1 MMLEIINGYK
11 KYKNLE
17 LLSDINLKFE
27 DGKMYAIIGANGS
40 GKSLILKALSGYNKL
55 TSGKVLQNGNEIRKN
70 NNYIENAGI
79 IIENPVMVNEYTINE
94 NLEYLKKMSENS
106 KDIDLDKWYKYFEIE
121 EYKEKRFSEL
131 SLGTKQKVALIQ
143 AFMHNPQNILLDE
156 PFNALDKKAVIKVK
170 ELLIEEKKKGK
181 LIIIVTHINDE
192 ILEECDE
199 VIELENGKVSK
210 IIKKQL
216 DNNIYRG
223 IDEENKK
230 NI

>member
-1 MMLEIINGYK
+1 MLEIINGYK

-17 LLSDINLKFE
+17 VLSDINLKFE

-55 TSGKVLQNGNEIRKN
+55 TSGKVLQNGKEIRKN

-143 AFMHNPQNILLDE
+143 AFMHNPKNILLDE
-156 PFNALDKKAVIKVK
+156 PFNALDKKAVVKVK
-170 ELLIEEKKKGK
+170 ELLLEEKKKGK
-181 LIIIVTHINDE
+181 LIVIVTHINDE

-199 VIELENGKVSK
+199 VIEMENGKISK
-210 IIKKQL
+210 ITKGK
-216 DNNIYRG
+216 
-223 IDEENKK
+223 E
-230 NI
+230 

>member
-1 MMLEIINGYK
+1 MLEIINGYK

-17 LLSDINLKFE
+17 VLSDINLKFE

-79 IIENPVMVNEYTINE
+79 IIENPVMVNEYTITE
-94 NLEYLKKMSENS
+94 NLEYLKKMSENN

-143 AFMHNPQNILLDE
+143 AFMHNPKNILLDE

-210 IIKKQL
+210 TIK
-216 DNNIYRG
+216 
-223 IDEENKK
+223 
-230 NI
+230 

>member
-1 MMLEIINGYK
+1 MLEIINGYK

-17 LLSDINLKFE
+17 VLSDINLKFE
-27 DGKMYAIIGANGS
+27 DGKMYAIIGANAS
-40 GKSLILKALSGYNKL
+40 GKSLILKASSGYNKL
-55 TSGKVLQNGNEIRKN
+55 TSGKVLQNGKEIRKN

-210 IIKKQL
+210 ITKGK
-216 DNNIYRG
+216 
-223 IDEENKK
+223 E
-230 NI
+230 

>member
-1 MMLEIINGYK
+1 MLEIINGYK

-17 LLSDINLKFE
+17 VLSDINLKFE

-70 NNYIENAGI
+70 NNYIEDAGI

-94 NLEYLKKMSENS
+94 NLEYLKKMSENN
-106 KDIDLDKWYKYFEIE
+106 KEIDLEKWYKYFEIE

-143 AFMHNPQNILLDE
+143 AFMHNPKNILLDE

-170 ELLIEEKKKGK
+170 ELLLEEKKKGK
-181 LIIIVTHINDE
+181 LIVIVTHINDE

-199 VIELENGKVSK
+199 VIELENGKASK
-210 IIKKQL
+210 IIKK
-216 DNNIYRG
+216 Y
-223 IDEENKK
+223 
-230 NI
+230 

>member
-1 MMLEIINGYK
+1 MLEIINGYK

-17 LLSDINLKFE
+17 VLSDINLKFE

-55 TSGKVLQNGNEIRKN
+55 TSGKVLQDGNEIRKN

-106 KDIDLDKWYKYFEIE
+106 NNIDLDKWYKYFEIE

-199 VIELENGKVSK
+199 VIELENGKISK
-210 IIKKQL
+210 ITKGK
-216 DNNIYRG
+216 
-223 IDEENKK
+223 E
-230 NI
+230 

>member
-1 MMLEIINGYK
+1 MLEIINGYK

-17 LLSDINLKFE
+17 VLSDINLKFE

-55 TSGKVLQNGNEIRKN
+55 TSGKVLQDGNEIRKT

-199 VIELENGKVSK
+199 VIELENGKISK
-210 IIKKQL
+210 ITKGK
-216 DNNIYRG
+216 
-223 IDEENKK
+223 E
-230 NI
+230 

>member
-1 MMLEIINGYK
+1 MLEIINGYK

-17 LLSDINLKFE
+17 VLSDINLKFE

-170 ELLIEEKKKGK
+170 ELLIEEKKRGK

-199 VIELENGKVSK
+199 VIELENGKISK
-210 IIKKQL
+210 ITKGK
-216 DNNIYRG
+216 
-223 IDEENKK
+223 E
-230 NI
+230 

>member
-1 MMLEIINGYK
+1 MLEIINGYK

-17 LLSDINLKFE
+17 VLSDINLKFE

-55 TSGKVLQNGNEIRKN
+55 TSGKVLQDGNEIKKN
-70 NNYIENAGI
+70 NNYIEDAGI

-94 NLEYLKKMSENS
+94 NLEYLKKMSENN
-106 KDIDLDKWYKYFEIE
+106 KEIDLEKWYKYFEIE

-170 ELLIEEKKKGK
+170 ELLLEEKKKGK
-181 LIIIVTHINDE
+181 LIVIITHINDE

-210 IIKKQL
+210 IIKK
-216 DNNIYRG
+216 Y
-223 IDEENKK
+223 
-230 NI
+230 

>member
-1 MMLEIINGYK
+1 MLEIINGYK

-17 LLSDINLKFE
+17 VLSDINLKFE

-55 TSGKVLQNGNEIRKN
+55 TSGKVLQNGKEIRKN

-210 IIKKQL
+210 ITKGK
-216 DNNIYRG
+216 
-223 IDEENKK
+223 E
-230 NI
+230 

>member
-1 MMLEIINGYK
+1 MLEIINGYK

-17 LLSDINLKFE
+17 VLSDINLKFE

-70 NNYIENAGI
+70 NNYIEDAGI

-210 IIKKQL
+210 ITKGK
-216 DNNIYRG
+216 
-223 IDEENKK
+223 E
-230 NI
+230 

>member
-1 MMLEIINGYK
+1 MLEIINGYK

-17 LLSDINLKFE
+17 VLSDINLKFE

-55 TSGKVLQNGNEIRKN
+55 TSGKVLQDGNEIRKN
-70 NNYIENAGI
+70 NNYIEDAGI
-79 IIENPVMVNEYTINE
+79 IIENPVMVNEYTITE
-94 NLEYLKKMSENS
+94 NLEYLKKMSENN

-143 AFMHNPQNILLDE
+143 AFMHNPKNILLDE
-156 PFNALDKKAVIKVK
+156 PFNALDKKAVVKVK
-170 ELLIEEKKKGK
+170 ELLLEEKKKGK
-181 LIIIVTHINDE
+181 LIVIVTHINDE

-199 VIELENGKVSK
+199 VIEIENGKVSK
-210 IIKKQL
+210 IIKK
-216 DNNIYRG
+216 
-223 IDEENKK
+223 
-230 NI
+230 

>member
-1 MMLEIINGYK
+1 MLEIINGYK

-17 LLSDINLKFE
+17 VLNDINLKFE

-70 NNYIENAGI
+70 NNYIEDAGI
-79 IIENPVMVNEYTINE
+79 IIENPVMVNEYTITE

-106 KDIDLDKWYKYFEIE
+106 KEIDLEKWYKYFEIE

-143 AFMHNPQNILLDE
+143 AFMHNPKNILLDE

-170 ELLIEEKKKGK
+170 QLLLEEKKKGK
-181 LIIIVTHINDE
+181 LIVIVTHINDE

-199 VIELENGKVSK
+199 VIEMENGKVSK
-210 IIKKQL
+210 IIKK
-216 DNNIYRG
+216 
-223 IDEENKK
+223 
-230 NI
+230 

>member
-1 MMLEIINGYK
+1 MLEIINGYK

-17 LLSDINLKFE
+17 VLNDINLKFE

-70 NNYIENAGI
+70 NNYIEDAGI
-79 IIENPVMVNEYTINE
+79 IIENPVMVNEYTITE

-106 KDIDLDKWYKYFEIE
+106 KEIDLEKWYKYFEIE

-143 AFMHNPQNILLDE
+143 AFMHNPKNILLDE

-170 ELLIEEKKKGK
+170 ELLLKEKKKGK
-181 LIIIVTHINDE
+181 LIVIVTHINDE

-199 VIELENGKVSK
+199 VIEMENGKVSK
-210 IIKKQL
+210 IIKK
-216 DNNIYRG
+216 
-223 IDEENKK
+223 
-230 NI
+230 

>member
-1 MMLEIINGYK
+1 MLEIINGYK

-17 LLSDINLKFE
+17 VLSDINLKFE

-55 TSGKVLQNGNEIRKN
+55 TSGKVLQNGKEIRKN

-79 IIENPVMVNEYTINE
+79 IIENPVMVNEYTITE

-143 AFMHNPQNILLDE
+143 AFMHNPKNILLDE

-210 IIKKQL
+210 ITKGK
-216 DNNIYRG
+216 
-223 IDEENKK
+223 E
-230 NI
+230 

>member
-1 MMLEIINGYK
+1 MLQ
-11 KYKNLE
+11 
-17 LLSDINLKFE
+17 D
-27 DGKMYAIIGANGS
+27 
-40 GKSLILKALSGYNKL
+40 
-55 TSGKVLQNGNEIRKN
+55 GNEIRKN
-70 NNYIENAGI
+70 NNYIEDAGI
-79 IIENPVMVNEYTINE
+79 IIENPVMVNEYTITE

-106 KDIDLDKWYKYFEIE
+106 KEIDLEKWYKYFEIE

-210 IIKKQL
+210 ITKGK
-216 DNNIYRG
+216 
-223 IDEENKK
+223 E
-230 NI
+230 

>member
-1 MMLEIINGYK
+1 MLEIINGYK

-17 LLSDINLKFE
+17 VLSDINLKFE

-143 AFMHNPQNILLDE
+143 VFMHNPKNILLDE

-210 IIKKQL
+210 ITKGK
-216 DNNIYRG
+216 
-223 IDEENKK
+223 E
-230 NI
+230 

>member
-1 MMLEIINGYK
+1 MLEIINGYK

-17 LLSDINLKFE
+17 VLSDINLKFE

-55 TSGKVLQNGNEIRKN
+55 TSGKVLQDGNEIKKN
-70 NNYIENAGI
+70 NNYIEDAGI

-94 NLEYLKKMSENS
+94 NLEYLKKMSENN
-106 KDIDLDKWYKYFEIE
+106 KEIDLEKWYKYFEIE

-143 AFMHNPQNILLDE
+143 AFMHNPKNILLDE
-156 PFNALDKKAVIKVK
+156 PFNALDKKAVVKVK
-170 ELLIEEKKKGK
+170 ELLLEEKKKGK
-181 LIIIVTHINDE
+181 LIVIVTHINDE

-199 VIELENGKVSK
+199 VIEIENGKVSK
-210 IIKKQL
+210 IIKK
-216 DNNIYRG
+216 
-223 IDEENKK
+223 
-230 NI
+230 

>member
-1 MMLEIINGYK
+1 MLEIINGYK

-17 LLSDINLKFE
+17 VLNDINLKFE
-27 DGKMYAIIGANGS
+27 NGKMYAIIGANGS

-70 NNYIENAGI
+70 NNYIEDAGI
-79 IIENPVMVNEYTINE
+79 IIENPVMVNEYTITE
-94 NLEYLKKMSENS
+94 NLEYLKKMSKNTKE
-106 KDIDLDKWYKYFEIE
+106 IDLEKWYKYFEIE

-143 AFMHNPQNILLDE
+143 AFMHNPKNILLDE

-170 ELLIEEKKKGK
+170 ELLLEEKKKGK
-181 LIIIVTHINDE
+181 LIVIVTHINDE

-199 VIELENGKVSK
+199 VIEMENGKVSK
-210 IIKKQL
+210 IIKK
-216 DNNIYRG
+216 
-223 IDEENKK
+223 
-230 NI
+230 

>member
-1 MMLEIINGYK
+1 MLEIINGYK

-17 LLSDINLKFE
+17 VLNDINLKFE

-70 NNYIENAGI
+70 NNYIEDVGI
-79 IIENPVMVNEYTINE
+79 IIENPVMVNEYTITE

-106 KDIDLDKWYKYFEIE
+106 KDIDLEKWYKYFEIE

-143 AFMHNPQNILLDE
+143 AFMHNPKNILLDE

-170 ELLIEEKKKGK
+170 QLLLEEKKKGK
-181 LIIIVTHINDE
+181 LIVIVTHINDE

-199 VIELENGKVSK
+199 VIEMENGKVSK
-210 IIKKQL
+210 IIKK
-216 DNNIYRG
+216 
-223 IDEENKK
+223 
-230 NI
+230 

>member
-1 MMLEIINGYK
+1 MLEIINGYK

-17 LLSDINLKFE
+17 VLSDINLKFE

-55 TSGKVLQNGNEIRKN
+55 TSGKVLQDGNEIKKN
-70 NNYIENAGI
+70 NNYIEDAGI
-79 IIENPVMVNEYTINE
+79 IIENPVMVNEYTITE

-106 KDIDLDKWYKYFEIE
+106 KEIDLEKWYKYFEIE

-143 AFMHNPQNILLDE
+143 AFMHNPKNILLDE
-156 PFNALDKKAVIKVK
+156 PFNALDKKAVVKVK
-170 ELLIEEKKKGK
+170 ELLLEEKKKGK
-181 LIIIVTHINDE
+181 LIVIVTHINDE

-199 VIELENGKVSK
+199 VIEMENGKVSK
-210 IIKKQL
+210 ITKGNQ
-216 DNNIYRG
+216 
-223 IDEENKK
+223 
-230 NI
+230 

>member
-1 MMLEIINGYK
+1 MLEIINGYK
-11 KYKNLE
+11 KYKSLE
-17 LLSDINLKFE
+17 VLSDINLKFE

-55 TSGKVLQNGNEIRKN
+55 TSGKVLQDGNEIRKN
-70 NNYIENAGI
+70 NNYIEDAGI
-79 IIENPVMVNEYTINE
+79 IIENPVMVNEYTITE

-106 KDIDLDKWYKYFEIE
+106 KEIDLEKWYKYFEIE

-210 IIKKQL
+210 IIKGK
-216 DNNIYRG
+216 
-223 IDEENKK
+223 E
-230 NI
+230 

>member
-1 MMLEIINGYK
+1 MLEIINGYK

-17 LLSDINLKFE
+17 VLSDINLKFE

-70 NNYIENAGI
+70 NNYIEDAGI
-79 IIENPVMVNEYTINE
+79 IIENPVMVNEYTITE

-106 KDIDLDKWYKYFEIE
+106 KEIDLEKWYKYFEIE

-143 AFMHNPQNILLDE
+143 AFMHNPKNILLDE

-170 ELLIEEKKKGK
+170 ELLLEEKKKGK
-181 LIIIVTHINDE
+181 LIVIVTHINDE

-199 VIELENGKVSK
+199 VIELENGKASK
-210 IIKKQL
+210 IIKK
-216 DNNIYRG
+216 Y
-223 IDEENKK
+223 
-230 NI
+230 

>member
-1 MMLEIINGYK
+1 MLEIINGYK

-17 LLSDINLKFE
+17 VLSDINLKFE

-70 NNYIENAGI
+70 NNYIEDAGI
-79 IIENPVMVNEYTINE
+79 IIENPVMVNEYTITE

-143 AFMHNPQNILLDE
+143 AFMHNPKNILLDE

-170 ELLIEEKKKGK
+170 ELLLEEKKKGK
-181 LIIIVTHINDE
+181 LIVIVTHINDE

-199 VIELENGKVSK
+199 VIELENGKASK
-210 IIKKQL
+210 IIKK
-216 DNNIYRG
+216 Y
-223 IDEENKK
+223 
-230 NI
+230 

>member
-1 MMLEIINGYK
+1 MLEIINGYK

-17 LLSDINLKFE
+17 VLSDINLKFE

-70 NNYIENAGI
+70 NNYIEDAGI
-79 IIENPVMVNEYTINE
+79 IIENPVMVNEYTITE

-106 KDIDLDKWYKYFEIE
+106 KEIDLEKWYKYFEIE

-143 AFMHNPQNILLDE
+143 AFMHNPKNILLDE

-170 ELLIEEKKKGK
+170 QLLLEEKKKGK
-181 LIIIVTHINDE
+181 LIVIVTHINDE

-199 VIELENGKVSK
+199 VIEMENGKVSK
-210 IIKKQL
+210 IIKK
-216 DNNIYRG
+216 
-223 IDEENKK
+223 
-230 NI
+230 

>member
-1 MMLEIINGYK
+1 MLEIINGYK

-17 LLSDINLKFE
+17 VLSDINLKFE

-70 NNYIENAGI
+70 NNYIEDAGI
-79 IIENPVMVNEYTINE
+79 IIENPVMVNEYTITE

-106 KDIDLDKWYKYFEIE
+106 KEIDLEKWYKYFEIE

-143 AFMHNPQNILLDE
+143 AFMHNPKNILLDE
-156 PFNALDKKAVIKVK
+156 PFNALDKKAVVKVK
-170 ELLIEEKKKGK
+170 ELLLEEKKKEK
-181 LIIIVTHINDE
+181 LIVIVTHINDE

-199 VIELENGKVSK
+199 VIEMENGKVSK
-210 IIKKQL
+210 IAKGNQ
-216 DNNIYRG
+216 
-223 IDEENKK
+223 
-230 NI
+230 

>member
-17 LLSDINLKFE
+17 VLSDINLKFE

-210 IIKKQL
+210 ITKGK
-216 DNNIYRG
+216 
-223 IDEENKK
+223 E
-230 NI
+230 

>member
-1 MMLEIINGYK
+1 MLEIINGYK

-17 LLSDINLKFE
+17 VLSDINLKFE

-70 NNYIENAGI
+70 NNYIEDAGI
-79 IIENPVMVNEYTINE
+79 IIENPVMVNEYTITE
-94 NLEYLKKMSENS
+94 NLEYLKKMSENN

-143 AFMHNPQNILLDE
+143 AFMHNPKNILLDE

-170 ELLIEEKKKGK
+170 QLLLEEKKKGK
-181 LIIIVTHINDE
+181 LIVIVTHINDE

-199 VIELENGKVSK
+199 VIEMENGKVSK
-210 IIKKQL
+210 ISK
-216 DNNIYRG
+216 
-223 IDEENKK
+223 
-230 NI
+230 

>member
-1 MMLEIINGYK
+1 MLEIINGYK

-17 LLSDINLKFE
+17 VLSDINLKFE

-55 TSGKVLQNGNEIRKN
+55 TSGKVLQDGNEIKKN
-70 NNYIENAGI
+70 NNYIEDAGI

-94 NLEYLKKMSENS
+94 NLEYLKKMSENN
-106 KDIDLDKWYKYFEIE
+106 KEIDLEKWYKYFEIE

-143 AFMHNPQNILLDE
+143 AFMHNPKNILLDE

-210 IIKKQL
+210 IIKK
-216 DNNIYRG
+216 Y
-223 IDEENKK
+223 
-230 NI
+230 

>member
-17 LLSDINLKFE
+17 VLSDINLKFE

-79 IIENPVMVNEYTINE
+79 IIENPVMVNEYTITE
-94 NLEYLKKMSENS
+94 NLEYLKKMSENN

-210 IIKKQL
+210 IIKGK
-216 DNNIYRG
+216 
-223 IDEENKK
+223 E
-230 NI
+230 

>member
-1 MMLEIINGYK
+1 MLEIINGYK

-17 LLSDINLKFE
+17 VLSDINLKFE

-70 NNYIENAGI
+70 NNYIEDAGI
-79 IIENPVMVNEYTINE
+79 IIENPVMVNEYTITE
-94 NLEYLKKMSENS
+94 NLEYLKKMSENN

-156 PFNALDKKAVIKVK
+156 PFNALDKKAVVKVK
-170 ELLIEEKKKGK
+170 ELLLEEKKKGK
-181 LIIIVTHINDE
+181 LIVIVTHINDE

-210 IIKKQL
+210 TIK
-216 DNNIYRG
+216 
-223 IDEENKK
+223 
-230 NI
+230 

>member
-1 MMLEIINGYK
+1 MLEIINGYK

-17 LLSDINLKFE
+17 VLSDINLKFE

-55 TSGKVLQNGNEIRKN
+55 TSGKVLQDGNEIRKN

-79 IIENPVMVNEYTINE
+79 IIENPVMVNEYTITE

-106 KDIDLDKWYKYFEIE
+106 KEIDLEKWYKYFEIE

-143 AFMHNPQNILLDE
+143 AFMHNPKNILLDE

-170 ELLIEEKKKGK
+170 ELLLEEKKKGK
-181 LIIIVTHINDE
+181 LIVIVTHINDE

-199 VIELENGKVSK
+199 VIEMENGKVSK
-210 IIKKQL
+210 MTKG
-216 DNNIYRG
+216 N
-223 IDEENKK
+223 
-230 NI
+230 

>member
-1 MMLEIINGYK
+1 MLEIINGYK

-17 LLSDINLKFE
+17 VLSDINLKFE

-55 TSGKVLQNGNEIRKN
+55 TSGKVLQDGNEIRKN

-143 AFMHNPQNILLDE
+143 AFMHNPKNILLDE
-156 PFNALDKKAVIKVK
+156 PFNALDKKAVVKVK
-170 ELLIEEKKKGK
+170 ELLLEEKKKGK
-181 LIIIVTHINDE
+181 LIVIVTHINDE

-199 VIELENGKVSK
+199 VIEMENGKVSK
-210 IIKKQL
+210 IAKGNQ
-216 DNNIYRG
+216 
-223 IDEENKK
+223 
-230 NI
+230 

>member
-1 MMLEIINGYK
+1 MLEIINGYK

-17 LLSDINLKFE
+17 VLSDINLKFE

-55 TSGKVLQNGNEIRKN
+55 TSGKVLQDGNEIRKN

-79 IIENPVMVNEYTINE
+79 IIENPVMVNEDRINE

-106 KDIDLDKWYKYFEIE
+106 KEIDLDKWYKYFEIE

-199 VIELENGKVSK
+199 VIELENGKISK
-210 IIKKQL
+210 ITKGK
-216 DNNIYRG
+216 
-223 IDEENKK
+223 E
-230 NI
+230 

>member
-1 MMLEIINGYK
+1 MLEIINGYK

-17 LLSDINLKFE
+17 VLNDINLKFE
-27 DGKMYAIIGANGS
+27 DRKMYAIIGANGS

-94 NLEYLKKMSENS
+94 NLEYLKKMSKNS

-210 IIKKQL
+210 IIKGK
-216 DNNIYRG
+216 
-223 IDEENKK
+223 E
-230 NI
+230 